1 MRPGFGTVLALVVLT
16 ALAVSLPVH
25 ASDERHGPGVGSVA
39 LAGSEEAG
47 ADQRQPAQI
56 QATSWLWI
64 PPALRAREPRTPE
77 PATENL
83 LTHFPATAPP
93 AAQPKADSLSNG
105 IGIGALVGAGVGLG
119 LVGWAYAQCDDTCDA
134 PEPGGMYA
142 LGAGMGAA
150 IGAAV
155 GLVIDAAR
163 KNTNQRVSIA
173 GSVAPTRSQVRL
185 TVRW

>member
-1 MRPGFGTVLALVVLT
+1 MRSGFGTVLAVVVVA
-16 ALAVSLPVH
+16 ALAGVPAVH
-25 ASDERHGPGVGSVA
+25 ASDERHSPGVGSVSP
-39 LAGSEEAG
+39 AGSRVRGFASSGGAG
-47 ADQRQPAQI
+47 ALEAQPAET
-56 QATSWLWI
+56 QAARGLGI
-64 PPALRAREPRTPE
+64 PPAPRAREPRTHE
-77 PATENL
+77 PPTKNS
-83 LTHFPATAPP
+83 
-93 AAQPKADSLSNG
+93 QPKADPLSDG
-105 IGIGALVGAGVGLG
+105 IGIGAAVGAGVGLG

-163 KNTNQRVSIA
+163 KNTNHRVSIA
-173 GSVAPTRSQVRL
+173 GSVAPARSQVRV

>member
-1 MRPGFGTVLALVVLT
+1 MRSGFGTFLAVVVVA
-16 ALAVSLPVH
+16 ALAGIPAVH
-25 ASDERHGPGVGSVA
+25 ASDERHSRRVGSVSP
-39 LAGSEEAG
+39 AGSRVRGFASSGGAG
-47 ADQRQPAQI
+47 ALQAQPAEI
-56 QATSWLWI
+56 QAARGLWI
-64 PPALRAREPRTPE
+64 PPAPRAPE
-77 PATENL
+77 PP
-83 LTHFPATAPP
+83 THEPP
-93 AAQPKADSLSNG
+93 TKNSQPKADPLSDG
-105 IGIGALVGAGVGLG
+105 IGIGAAVGAGVSLG

-173 GSVAPTRSQVRL
+173 GSVAPARSQVRV

>member
-1 MRPGFGTVLALVVLT
+1 MRSGFGTVLAVVVVA
-16 ALAVSLPVH
+16 ALAGVPAVH
-25 ASDERHGPGVGSVA
+25 ASDERHSPRVGSVA
-39 LAGSEEAG
+39 P
-47 ADQRQPAQI
+47 PAQ
-56 QATSWLWI
+56 QVRPDFQ
-64 PPALRAREPRTPE
+64 PPAV
-77 PATENL
+77 PA
-83 LTHFPATAPP
+83 P
-93 AAQPKADSLSNG
+93 QPKADPLSDG
-105 IGIGALVGAGVGLG
+105 IGIGAAVGAGVGLG

-163 KNTNQRVSIA
+163 KNTNQRVSVA
-173 GSVAPTRSQVRL
+173 GSVAPTRSQVRV